1 VLEENVKR
9 KFGQKRGELTDG
21 WTKLQDKIA

>member
-1 VLEENVKR
+1 M
-9 KFGQKRGELTDG
+9 ELTEG